1 MTHHDQIPGTADRAG
16 LNAALL
22 DDNLESGSFDDH
34 GRPAPWPDDID
45 EWRPYTPDPITPEP
59 GQPPF

>member
-1 MTHHDQIPGTADRAG
+1 MNRRPDLPGADERAA

-22 DDNLESGSFDDH
+22 AAGAETGFCDER

-45 EWRPYTPDPITPEP
+45 DWRLDASEPITPEP
-59 GQPPF
+59 GRPAF